1 MRESSD
7 VMYGW
12 QGRRLVV
19 DLERGETRAE
29 EIDREDLRRFLGG
42 RGLNV
47 LELGRRAASEAD
59 PLGPGNVLCFGAGL
73 LTGTS
78 VPSSGRYSVGARSP
92 ASGMLADANSGGFW
106 SPELKYAGYDQLVIL
121 GRSPRPVVLVIRD
134 GEARL
139 ADASHLWG
147 RSVWETERILHAEL
161 KDPDIQ
167 IASIGPA
174 GEKGVRFA
182 AVMNNLSR
190 AAGRTGLGAVMGAK
204 NLKAVAVRGTGGVR
218 VADPAAL
225 RELNR
230 KLLAVMLASP
240 SFPLRS
246 TLGTSLLIELY
257 NNMGVL
263 PTRNNKEA
271 VFADA
276 VQIGGRRLMDAYVRK
291 PKSCFGCPVHCS
303 HFYEVKTGP
312 YAGTLGEGPEF
323 ETMCALGSRCGNSD
337 LESILA
343 ANNLCNQYGLD
354 TISTGAVIAF
364 ALECGERG
372 LLSKGDAGGLELRW
386 GNAPAIVELVHR
398 IARREGIGDLLAEGV
413 ARASARIPGSEGFA
427 LHIKG
432 IETPEQEVRG
442 LKAWG
447 LGWAVSSRGA
457 DHCRAFPL
465 AETTWKA
472 EEAERLFGTRK
483 AADRFSYEGKPEM
496 VKWYEEV
503 NAIGDSL
510 ELCRIAQLGLNMPLD
525 LLAGIVTAV
534 SGLPTSEAG
543 LLEAGE
549 RVVQLERLFNLRCGL
564 KPADDRLPA
573 RYLIEKVPAG
583 PSAGQ
588 TYDLPPVLGRYYA
601 LRTWDP
607 RTGRPSA
614 DTLRRLGLDG
624 EGF

>member
-1 MRESSD
+1 MREGSS
-7 VMYGW
+7 VRYGW

-19 DLERGETRAE
+19 DLERGETRTE
-29 EIDREDLRRFLGG
+29 EIGREDLRRFLGG
-42 RGLNV
+42 RGLNA
-47 LELGRRAASEAD
+47 LELSRRAAAEAD
-59 PLGPGNVLCFGAGL
+59 PLGPQNVLCFGAGL

-106 SPELKYAGYDQLVIL
+106 SPELKYAGYDQLVII
-121 GRSPRPVVLVIRD
+121 GRSPRPVYLAIRD
-134 GEARL
+134 GRAEL
-139 ADASHLWG
+139 VDASHLWG
-147 RSVWETERILHAEL
+147 KSVWETERVLHEEL
-161 KDPDIQ
+161 KDPDAQ
-167 IASIGPA
+167 IASIGQA
-174 GEKGVRFA
+174 GEKAVRFA

-218 VADPAAL
+218 VADPRAL
-225 RELNR
+225 RGLND
-230 KLLAVMLASP
+230 KLLTIMLASP

-263 PTRNNKEA
+263 PTRNNNEA
-271 VFADA
+271 VFLEAA
-276 VQIGGRRLMDAYVRK
+276 QIGGRRLMDAHVRK

-303 HFYEVKTGP
+303 HYYEVKAGP
-312 YAGTLGEGPEF
+312 YAGTAGEGPEF
-323 ETMCALGSRCGNSD
+323 ETLCAFGSRCGNSD
-337 LESILA
+337 LASILA

-364 ALECGERG
+364 ALECGENG
-372 LLSKGDAGGLELRW
+372 LLSKGDADGLELRW
-386 GNAPAIVELVHR
+386 GNAPAIVALVHK
-398 IARREGIGDLLAEGV
+398 IARREGLGDLLADGV
-413 ARASARIPGSEGFA
+413 ARASVRIPGSERFA

-442 LKAWG
+442 LKSWG

-465 AETTWKA
+465 AETTWKP
-472 EEAERLFGTRK
+472 EEAERCFGTRL

-503 NAIGDSL
+503 NAVGDSL

-525 LLAGIVTAV
+525 LVAEIATAV
-534 SGLPTSEAG
+534 SGEPVSESE

-564 KPADDRLPA
+564 KPADDRLPE
-573 RYLIEKVPAG
+573 RFREKVPAG

-588 TYDLPPVLGRYYA
+588 TYDLELVLQRYYV

-607 RTGRPSA
+607 RTGHPSA
-614 DTLRRLGLDG
+614 ATLRRLGLDG
-624 EGF
+624 KGA